1 MTIDDIK
8 SIIKSDETR
17 TLELKKTTGELKD
30 GMHSACAFLN
40 TDGGWL
46 IIGVTP
52 TSLKILGQQ
61 VTDNTRREIAGALT
75 SLEPAVDIRVEY
87 IDVPEHPG
95 NQIIAMYFE
104 PWVWGHTPYTCNGRP
119 YYKVESTTKVMPRD
133 MFEERLRHSKPQYFA
148 WERQEADGITIADLD
163 EDRIRGAVRLGIE
176 GGRLNEAAMTEPI
189 ETLLQ
194 KSELLNDG
202 KLNNAAVMLFS
213 KKHYG
218 YPQLRLRMAR
228 FRGTGKN
235 EFGDNQQ
242 TEGNFFDLLDAGM
255 SFLFKHLN
263 LSGKI
268 VGLRRMEQLEI
279 PVEALRETLV
289 NSLCHRRYDQPGT
302 SVGIAVYDDRV
313 EIENPGIL
321 PPELT
326 PETIKQP
333 HNSHPYNPLIATFLY
348 RTTFLESWGSG
359 VRRIIESCA
368 AAGVEEPIWHTN
380 PNFVWVTFIRPADKS
395 SYTQTVV
402 ETTTTQK
409 ESILGGSSAE
419 KDLTTTLK
427 GGSSQKGT
435 SSKMGT
441 SSKKGTSF
449 QKDTS
454 SEKGTSS
461 KLISRIIDVLNFE
474 YRSLHEIMDAL
485 GLKNRAK
492 FSQNYI
498 VPALNAGIIER
509 KYPEQPNHPNQRY
522 RLTEKAMH
530 IKYSQEEK

>member
-46 IIGVTP
+46 IIGVAP
-52 TSLKILGQQ
+52 TSLKIVGQQ

-87 IDVPEHPG
+87 IDVTEHPG
-95 NQIIAMYFE
+95 NQVIAMYFE
-104 PWVWGHTPYTCNGRP
+104 PWVWGRTPYTCNGRP

-133 MFEERLRHSKPQYFA
+133 MFEERLRQSKPQYFA

-242 TEGNFFDLLDAGM
+242 AEGNFFDLLDAGM

-279 PVEALRETLV
+279 PVEALREALV

-313 EIENPGIL
+313 EIENPGVL

-368 AAGVEEPIWHTN
+368 TAGVEEPTWQTN
-380 PNFVWVTFIRPADKS
+380 PNFVWVTFKRPADKS
-395 SYTQTVV
+395 SYTRDSGI
-402 ETTTTQK
+402 TTTQE

-419 KDLTTTLK
+419 KDLTTTQNNSKL
-427 GGSSQKGT
+427 GGSSLQT
-435 SSKMGT
+435 DISSGG
-441 SSKKGTSF
+441 SSFDDNALTK
-449 QKDTS
+449 QLR
-454 SEKGTSS
+454 
-461 KLISRIIDVLNFE
+461 KLMDVMNYEFM
-474 YRSLHEIMDAL
+474 SITEIMEACQF
-485 GLKNRAK
+485 KNKER
-492 FSQNYI
+492 FRENYI
-498 VPALNAGIIER
+498 TPALNAGLIER
-509 KYPEQPNHPNQRY
+509 KYPEQPKHPYQRF

-530 IKYSQEEK
+530 MKYSHSSEE

>member
-46 IIGVTP
+46 IIGVAP
-52 TSLKILGQQ
+52 TSLKIVGQQ
-61 VTDNTRREIAGALT
+61 VADNTRREIAGALT
-75 SLEPAVDIRVEY
+75 SLEPAVDIKVEY

-95 NQIIAMYFE
+95 NQVIAMYFE
-104 PWVWGHTPYTCNGRP
+104 PWVWGHTPFTCNGRP
-119 YYKVESTTKVMPRD
+119 YYKVESTTKVMPRE
-133 MFEERLRHSKPQYFA
+133 MYEERLRQSKPQYFA
-148 WERQEADGITIADLD
+148 WERQEADGITVADLD

-213 KKHYG
+213 KKLYG

-242 TEGNFFDLLDAGM
+242 AEGNFFDLLDAGM

-313 EIENPGIL
+313 EIENPGVL

-348 RTTFLESWGSG
+348 RSTFLESWGSG
-359 VRRIIESCA
+359 VRRIIDSCT
-368 AAGVEEPIWHTN
+368 AAGVEEPVWQTN
-380 PNFVWVTFIRPADKS
+380 PNFVWVTFKRPADKS
-395 SYTQTVV
+395 SYTQLR
-402 ETTTTQK
+402 EGTTTTQK
-409 ESILGGSSAE
+409 AGGSTIKKQGVKA
-419 KDLTTTLK
+419 
-427 GGSSQKGT
+427 QKEP
-435 SSKMGT
+435 
-441 SSKKGTSF
+441 SSKKES
-449 QKDTS
+449 
-454 SEKGTSS
+454 SS
-461 KLISRIIDVLNFE
+461 KKEPSLNKQVLKLMEVMNFE
-474 YRSLHEIMDAL
+474 YLSAL
-485 GLKNRAK
+485 ELMNLCGLKTR
-492 FSQNYI
+492 FRFRVNYLE
-498 VPALNAGIIER
+498 PALKTGIIER
-509 KYPEQPNHPNQRY
+509 KYPEQPNHPYQRY

-530 IKYSQEEK
+530 IKFSQEEE

>member
-1 MTIDDIK
+1 MN
-8 SIIKSDETR
+8 
-17 TLELKKTTGELKD
+17 
-30 GMHSACAFLN
+30 LN

-46 IIGVTP
+46 IIGIAP
-52 TSLKILGQQ
+52 TSLKIVGQQ

-75 SLEPAVDIRVEY
+75 SLEPAVDIKVEY
-87 IDVPEHPG
+87 VDVPEHPG
-95 NQIIAMYFE
+95 NQVIAMYFE

-119 YYKVESTTKVMPRD
+119 YYKVESTTKVMPRE
-133 MFEERLRHSKPQYFA
+133 MFEERLRQSKPQYFA

-163 EDRIRGAVRLGIE
+163 EDRIRGAIRLGIE
-176 GGRLNEAAMTEPI
+176 GGRLHEAAMTEPI

-202 KLNNAAVMLFS
+202 KLNNAAVMLFT
-213 KKHYG
+213 KKLYG

-242 TEGNFFDLLDAGM
+242 AEGNFFDLLDAGM

-289 NSLCHRRYDQPGT
+289 NSLCHRRYDQLGT

-313 EIENPGIL
+313 EIENPGTL

-348 RTTFLESWGSG
+348 RSTFLESWGSG
-359 VRRIIESCA
+359 VRRIIDSCA
-368 AAGVEEPIWHTN
+368 AAGVEEPIWQTN
-380 PNFVWVTFIRPADKS
+380 PNFVWVTFKRPADKS
-395 SYTQTVV
+395 SYTQLEVD
-402 ETTTTQK
+402 TTTTQK
-409 ESILGGSSAE
+409 DMFLGGSSTE
-419 KDLTTTLK
+419 NGLTTTQNGNDW
-427 GGSSQKGT
+427 GGSST
-435 SSKMGT
+435 SEDDISGG
-441 SSKKGTSF
+441 SSSNIVGLTK
-449 QKDTS
+449 QMR
-454 SEKGTSS
+454 
-461 KLISRIIDVLNFE
+461 KLMDVMNYEFM
-474 YRSLHEIMDAL
+474 SINEIMEACQF
-485 GLKNRAK
+485 KNKER
-492 FSQNYI
+492 FRENYI
-498 VPALNAGIIER
+498 TPALNAGLIER
-509 KYPEQPNHPNQRY
+509 KYPEQPKHPYQRF

>member
-46 IIGVTP
+46 IFGVP
-52 TSLKILGQQ
+52 PKSLKIAGQQ
-61 VTDNTRREIAGALT
+61 VTDSTRQEIANALT
-75 SLEPAVDIRVEY
+75 SLEPAIDIKVEY
-87 IDVPEHPG
+87 VDVPEHPG

-119 YYKVESTTKVMPRD
+119 YYKVESTTKVMPRE
-133 MFEERLRHSKPQYFA
+133 MYEERLRQSKPQYFA
-148 WERQEADGITIADLD
+148 WERQQADGITIADLD

-213 KKHYG
+213 KKLYG

-242 TEGNFFDLLDAGM
+242 AEGNFFDLLDAGM

-313 EIENPGIL
+313 EIENPGAL

-348 RTTFLESWGSG
+348 RSTFLESWGSG
-359 VRRIIESCA
+359 VRRIIDSCA
-368 AAGVEEPIWHTN
+368 AAGVEEPVWQTN
-380 PNFVWVTFIRPADKS
+380 PNFVWVTFKRPADKS
-395 SYTQTVV
+395 SYMQSGVD
-402 ETTTTQK
+402 TTTAQK
-409 ESILGGSSAE
+409 NEILGGSSIE
-419 KDLTTTLK
+419 NNLTTTPNGSNL
-427 GGSSQKGT
+427 GGSST
-435 SSKMGT
+435 STDIISGG
-441 SSKKGTSF
+441 SSSTVVELTK
-449 QKDTS
+449 QMR
-454 SEKGTSS
+454 
-461 KLISRIIDVLNFE
+461 KLMDVMNYEFM
-474 YRSLHEIMDAL
+474 SINEIMEACQF
-485 GLKNRAK
+485 KNKER
-492 FSQNYI
+492 FRENYI
-498 VPALNAGIIER
+498 TPALNAGLIER
-509 KYPEQPNHPNQRY
+509 KYPEQPKHPYQRF

-530 IKYSQEEK
+530 FKYSQEEKL

>member
-30 GMHSACAFLN
+30 GIHSACAFLN

-46 IIGVTP
+46 IIGVAP
-52 TSLKILGQQ
+52 TSLKIVGQQ
-61 VTDNTRREIAGALT
+61 VTDNTRREIANALT
-75 SLEPAVDIRVEY
+75 SLEPAVDVKVEY
-87 IDVPEHPG
+87 VDVPEHPG
-95 NQIIAMYFE
+95 NQAIAMYFE
-104 PWVWGHTPYTCNGRP
+104 PWVWGHIPYTCNGRP

-133 MFEERLRHSKPQYFA
+133 MYDERLRQSKPQYFA
-148 WERQEADGITIADLD
+148 WERQEAEGITINDLD

-213 KKHYG
+213 KKLYG

-242 TEGNFFDLLDAGM
+242 AEGNFFDLLDAGM

-268 VGLRRMEQLEI
+268 VGIRRMEQLEI

-313 EIENPGIL
+313 EIENPGSL

-348 RTTFLESWGSG
+348 RSTFLESWGSG
-359 VRRIIESCA
+359 VRRIIDSCA
-368 AAGVEEPIWHTN
+368 AAGVEEPIWQTN
-380 PNFVWVTFIRPADKS
+380 PNFVWVTFKRPADKS
-395 SYTQTVV
+395 SYTQLTAG
-402 ETTTTQK
+402 TTTTQK
-409 ESILGGSSAE
+409 NEISGGSSTEDDRTTTQNGNNLGGSSASE
-419 KDLTTTLK
+419 DDIS
-427 GGSSQKGT
+427 GGSSSTIIELTKQ
-435 SSKMGT
+435 MR
-441 SSKKGTSF
+441 
-449 QKDTS
+449 
-454 SEKGTSS
+454 
-461 KLISRIIDVLNFE
+461 KLMDVMNYEFM
-474 YRSLHEIMDAL
+474 SINEIMEACQF
-485 GLKNRAK
+485 KNKER
-492 FSQNYI
+492 FRENYI
-498 VPALNAGIIER
+498 TPALNAGLIER
-509 KYPEQPNHPNQRY
+509 KYPEQPKHPYQRF

-530 IKYSQEEK
+530 IKYSREDK

>member
-8 SIIKSDETR
+8 SIIATDETR
-17 TLELKKTTGELKD
+17 ILELKKTTGELKD
-30 GMHSACAFLN
+30 GMHTACAFLN

-46 IIGVTP
+46 IIGVSP
-52 TSLKILGQQ
+52 KSLKIVGQQ
-61 VTDNTRREIAGALT
+61 VTDSTRQEIANALAG
-75 SLEPAVDIRVEY
+75 LEPAIDVKVEY
-87 IDVPEHPG
+87 IDMPKHPG
-95 NQIIAMYFE
+95 NQVIAMHFG
-104 PWVWGHTPYTCNGRP
+104 PWVWGHVPYTCNGRP

-133 MFEERLRHSKPQYFA
+133 MYDERLRQSKPQYFA

-163 EDRIRGAVRLGIE
+163 ENRIRGAVRLGTE
-176 GGRLNEAAMTEPI
+176 GGRLSGTAMTEPL

-194 KSELLNDG
+194 KVELLNDG
-202 KLNNAAVMLFS
+202 KLNNAAVMLFT
-213 KKHYG
+213 KKLYG

-242 TEGNFFDLLDAGM
+242 AEGNFFDLLDAGM

-302 SVGIAVYDDRV
+302 SVGIAIYDDRV

-333 HNSHPYNPLIATFLY
+333 HNSHPYNPLIANFLY
-348 RTTFLESWGSG
+348 RSTFLESWGSG
-359 VRRIIESCA
+359 VRRIIDSCA
-368 AAGVEEPIWHTN
+368 AAGVEEPTWQTN
-380 PNFVWVTFIRPADKS
+380 PNFVWVTFKRPADKS
-395 SYTQTVV
+395 SYIKKG
-402 ETTTTQK
+402 TTTTQK
-409 ESILGGSSAE
+409 SKVLGGSSSE
-419 KDLTTTLK
+419 NGLTTLQK
-427 GGSSQKGT
+427 ENNLGGSS
-435 SSKMGT
+435 SSLDTNLGG
-441 SSKKGTSF
+441 SSLDGISITK
-449 QKDTS
+449 QLR
-454 SEKGTSS
+454 
-461 KLISRIIDVLNFE
+461 KLMDVMNYEFM
-474 YRSLHEIMDAL
+474 SIAEIMEACQF
-485 GLKNRAK
+485 KNKER
-492 FSQNYI
+492 FRENYI
-498 VPALNAGIIER
+498 TPALNEGLIER
-509 KYPEQPNHPNQRY
+509 KYPDQPKHPYQRY

-530 IKYSQEEK
+530 LKYSQTSEEQ

>member
-1 MTIDDIK
+1 MADG
-8 SIIKSDETR
+8 SSSVCRLSRYSTR
-17 TLELKKTTGELKD
+17 
-30 GMHSACAFLN
+30 
-40 TDGGWL
+40 
-46 IIGVTP
+46 
-52 TSLKILGQQ
+52 Q
-61 VTDNTRREIAGALT
+61 EIANALT
-75 SLEPAVDIRVEY
+75 SLEPAVDVKVEY
-87 IDVPEHPG
+87 VDVPEHPG
-95 NQIIAMYFE
+95 NQAIAMYFE
-104 PWVWGHTPYTCNGRP
+104 PWVWGHIPYTCNGRP

-133 MFEERLRHSKPQYFA
+133 MYDERLRQSKPQYFA
-148 WERQEADGITIADLD
+148 WERQEAEGITIDDLD

-213 KKHYG
+213 KKLYG

-242 TEGNFFDLLDAGM
+242 AEGNFFDLLDAGM

-313 EIENPGIL
+313 EIENPGSL

-348 RTTFLESWGSG
+348 RSTFLESWGSG
-359 VRRIIESCA
+359 VRRIIDSCA
-368 AAGVEEPIWHTN
+368 AAGVEEPTWQTN
-380 PNFVWVTFIRPADKS
+380 PNFVWVTFKRPADKS
-395 SYTQTVV
+395 SYTQLTAG
-402 ETTTTQK
+402 TTTTQK
-409 ESILGGSSAE
+409 NEISGGSSTEDDRTTTQNGNNLGGSSASE
-419 KDLTTTLK
+419 DDISE
-427 GGSSQKGT
+427 GSSSTIIELTKQ
-435 SSKMGT
+435 MR
-441 SSKKGTSF
+441 
-449 QKDTS
+449 
-454 SEKGTSS
+454 
-461 KLISRIIDVLNFE
+461 KLMDVMNYEFM
-474 YRSLHEIMDAL
+474 SINEIMEACQF
-485 GLKNRAK
+485 KNKER
-492 FSQNYI
+492 FRENYI
-498 VPALNAGIIER
+498 TPALNAGLIER
-509 KYPEQPNHPNQRY
+509 KYPEQPKHPYQRF

-530 IKYSQEEK
+530 IKYSREDK

>member
-52 TSLKILGQQ
+52 KSLKIVGQQ
-61 VTDNTRREIAGALT
+61 VTDSTRQEIACALT
-75 SLEPAVDIRVEY
+75 SLEPAVDVKVEY
-87 IDVPEHPG
+87 VDVPEHPG
-95 NQIIAMYFE
+95 NQAVAMYFE
-104 PWVWGHTPYTCNGRP
+104 PWVWGHVPYTCSGRP

-133 MFEERLRHSKPQYFA
+133 MYDERLRQSKPQYFA
-148 WERQEADGITIADLD
+148 WERQDADGIGIADLD

-176 GGRLNEAAMTEPI
+176 GGRLSQAAMTEPI

-194 KSELLNDG
+194 KSELLNNC

-213 KKHYG
+213 KKLYG

-228 FRGTGKN
+228 FRGSGKN

-242 TEGNFFDLLDAGM
+242 AEGNFFDLLDAGM

-263 LSGKI
+263 LSGEI
-268 VGLRRMEQLEI
+268 VGLRRIEQLEI
-279 PVEALRETLV
+279 PVEALREALV

-313 EIENPGIL
+313 EIENPGSL

-348 RTTFLESWGSG
+348 RSTFLESWGSG
-359 VRRIIESCA
+359 VRRIIDSCA
-368 AAGVEEPIWHTN
+368 AAGVEEPVWQTN
-380 PNFVWVTFIRPADKS
+380 PNFVWVTFKRPADKS
-395 SYTQTVV
+395 SYTQLRVNAT
-402 ETTTTQK
+402 
-409 ESILGGSSAE
+409 IH
-419 KDLTTTLK
+419 KDI
-427 GGSSQKGT
+427 
-435 SSKMGT
+435 
-441 SSKKGTSF
+441 
-449 QKDTS
+449 S
-454 SEKGTSS
+454 SEKQRGSEKQMGSEKQRGS
-461 KLISRIIDVLNFE
+461 KFVERILTVMNFE
-474 YRSLHEIMDAL
+474 YLSIPEIMDKM
-485 GLKNRAK
+485 GLKNRIY
-492 FSQNYI
+492 FNENYI
-498 VPALNAGIIER
+498 NPALKLGIIER
-509 KYPEQPNHPNQRY
+509 KYPDQPFHPYQRF

-530 IKYSQEEK
+530 IKYSQSSEE

>member
-1 MTIDDIK
+1 MIIDDIK

-46 IIGVTP
+46 IIGVAP
-52 TSLKILGQQ
+52 TSLKIVGQQ

-95 NQIIAMYFE
+95 NQVIAMYFD
-104 PWVWGHTPYTCNGRP
+104 PWVWGRTPYTCNGRP

-133 MFEERLRHSKPQYFA
+133 MFEERLRQSKPQYFA

-194 KSELLNDG
+194 KLELLNDG

-213 KKHYG
+213 KKYYG
-218 YPQLRLRMAR
+218 YSQLRLRMAR

-242 TEGNFFDLLDAGM
+242 AEGNFFDLLDAGM

-368 AAGVEEPIWHTN
+368 AAGVEEPTWHTN
-380 PNFVWVTFIRPADKS
+380 PNFVWVTFKRPADKS
-395 SYTQTVV
+395 SYTRDGGI
-402 ETTTTQK
+402 TTTQ
-409 ESILGGSSAE
+409 EEPILGGSSAE
-419 KDLTTTLK
+419 KDLTTTQNNSKL
-427 GGSSQKGT
+427 GGSSLQT
-435 SSKMGT
+435 DISSGG
-441 SSKKGTSF
+441 SSLDGNALTK
-449 QKDTS
+449 QLR
-454 SEKGTSS
+454 
-461 KLISRIIDVLNFE
+461 KLMDVMNYEFM
-474 YRSLHEIMDAL
+474 SITEIMEACQF
-485 GLKNRAK
+485 KNKERLRE
-492 FSQNYI
+492 NYI
-498 VPALNAGIIER
+498 TPALNAGLIER
-509 KYPEQPNHPNQRY
+509 KFPEQPKHPYQRF

-530 IKYSQEEK
+530 MKYSQSSEE

>member
-46 IIGVTP
+46 IIGVP
-52 TSLKILGQQ
+52 PKSLKIVGQQ
-61 VTDNTRREIAGALT
+61 VTDSTRQEIANALT
-75 SLEPAVDIRVEY
+75 GLEPAVDVKVEY
-87 IDVPEHPG
+87 VDVPEHPG
-95 NQIIAMYFE
+95 NQAIAMYFE
-104 PWVWGHTPYTCNGRP
+104 PWVWGHIPYTCNGRP

-133 MFEERLRHSKPQYFA
+133 MYDERLRQSKPQYFA
-148 WERQEADGITIADLD
+148 WERQEAEGITIDDLD

-213 KKHYG
+213 KKLYG

-242 TEGNFFDLLDAGM
+242 AEGNFFDLLDAGM

-289 NSLCHRRYDQPGT
+289 NSLCHRRYDDPRA
-302 SVGIAVYDDRV
+302 SVSLAIYDDRL
-313 EIENPGIL
+313 EIVNPGCFTNG
-321 PPELT
+321 LT
-326 PETIKQP
+326 PENIKD
-333 HNSHPYNPLIATFLY
+333 SHESFPFNHLIAQVLY
-348 RTTFLESWGSG
+348 LSTYLESWGSG
-359 VRRIIESCA
+359 VRRMIDLCHEQGLPEPEYQSDGYTVKIVFWKSAQKKEEASQMSSQKDESA
-368 AAGVEEPIWHTN
+368 SQ
-380 PNFVWVTFIRPADKS
+380 KS
-395 SYTQTVV
+395 DNTS
-402 ETTTTQK
+402 QK
-409 ESILGGSSAE
+409 KL
-419 KDLTTTLK
+419 
-427 GGSSQKGT
+427 GSSQKAIMEMISVPPMLLLSASALTVGMIK
-435 SSKMGT
+435 S
-441 SSKKGTSF
+441 
-449 QKDTS
+449 
-454 SEKGTSS
+454 
-461 KLISRIIDVLNFE
+461 ISRKSPMYGIKLHIIRLS
-474 YRSLHEIMDAL
+474 YT
-485 GLKNRAK
+485 
-492 FSQNYI
+492 
-498 VPALNAGIIER
+498 
-509 KYPEQPNHPNQRY
+509 RY
-522 RLTEKAMH
+522 
-530 IKYSQEEK
+530 